1 MLQLEWQSC
10 IWLPQKLE
18 EMISEESNKYLLLKD
33 EKDDIKDFAVFLDR
47 VFDQFKGKNLVVD
60 LLQYDKVSLMDLISF
75 LELSNTHR
83 ASKQSFVMVNTA
95 LSRDEIPDELLIV
108 PTIHEA
114 EDLIDMEEMERD
126 LGF

>member
-1 MLQLEWQSC
+1 
-10 IWLPQKLE
+10 
-18 EMISEESNKYLLLKD
+18 MISEESNKYLLLKD

>member
-1 MLQLEWQSC
+1 
-10 IWLPQKLE
+10 
-18 EMISEESNKYLLLKD
+18 MISKENSKCVLLKD
-33 EKDDIKDFAVFLDR
+33 ERDDIKDFAAFLDS
-47 VFDQFKGKNLVVD
+47 VYDQFKGKNLIID
-60 LLQYDKVSLMDLISF
+60 LLAYDKVSLMDLISF

-83 ASKQSFVMVNTA
+83 AAKQSFVMVNTA

-114 EDLIDMEEMERD
+114 EDLIDMEEIERD

>member
-1 MLQLEWQSC
+1 
-10 IWLPQKLE
+10 
-18 EMISEESNKYLLLKD
+18 MISEESNKYLLLKD
-33 EKDDIKDFAVFLDR
+33 EKDDIKDFAVFLNR